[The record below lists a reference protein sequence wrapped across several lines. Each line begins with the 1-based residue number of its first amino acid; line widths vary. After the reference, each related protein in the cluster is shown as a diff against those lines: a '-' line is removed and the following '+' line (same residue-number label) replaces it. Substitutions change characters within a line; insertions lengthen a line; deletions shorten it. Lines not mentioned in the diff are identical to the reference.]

1 MALAQHLVIMVKAP
15 QLGAVKSRLG
25 REIGAAAALSFY
37 RATTAALLKRLGGD
51 PRWRCW
57 LAVTPDR
64 FAKGRAFWPRR
75 LARLPQGRGDL
86 GQRMARPLRRLP
98 PGPVVIV
105 GSDIPSLSAAHVARA
120 FAALGHHDLVFGPA
134 EDGGYWLVGARRRP
148 PPPPDLFRAV
158 RWSSAHALADTLANL
173 GPRFRV
179 ALVDTL
185 SDVDTAADYARWR
198 QKGAGRAQAVLGKNP
213 GGR

>member
-1 MALAQHLVIMVKAP
+1 MAMHLVIMVKAP
-15 QLGAVKSRLG
+15 RLGAVKSRLG
-25 REIGAAAALSFY
+25 REIGAAAALGFY
-37 RATTAALLKRLGGD
+37 RATTSALLKRLGGD

-64 FAKGRAFWPRR
+64 FAKGGAFWPRR
-75 LARLPQGRGDL
+75 LARLPQGPGDL
-86 GQRMARPLRRLP
+86 GQRMDRPLRRLP

-105 GSDIPSLSAAHVARA
+105 GSDIPGLSAAHVARA
-120 FAALGHHDLVFGPA
+120 FAALGAHDLVFGPA

-148 PPPPDLFRAV
+148 PPPPDLFGAV
-158 RWSSAHALADTLANL
+158 RWSSAHALGDTLANI

-185 SDVDTAADYARWR
+185 SDVDSAADYARWR
-198 QKGAGRAQAVLGKNP
+198 RMEAGSSAAG
-213 GGR
+213 